1 MASQSCGRSF
11 DNVCFDILANVG
23 VSRAAGRRRE
33 QESGGKERPEK
44 VAPRL
49 GLRQQR
55 RAARV
60 VGRLY

>member
-1 MASQSCGRSF
+1 MLRRAFIGAEKKDDVIERP
-11 DNVCFDILANVG
+11 NVG

-49 GLRQQR
+49 GLR
-55 RAARV
+55 
-60 VGRLY
+60 